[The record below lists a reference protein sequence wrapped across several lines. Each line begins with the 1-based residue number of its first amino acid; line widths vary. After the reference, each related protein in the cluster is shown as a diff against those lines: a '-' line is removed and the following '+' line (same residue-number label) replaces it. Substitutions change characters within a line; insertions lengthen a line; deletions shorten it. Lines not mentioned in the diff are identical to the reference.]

1 MSAPRRV
8 TMAPGDAAT
17 LAESLRPVM
26 GEGPAGPVAAALA
39 DVRAR
44 GDAALVDAI
53 RQFDAPGFAG
63 TDAVVPPEALVAAEA
78 ALTPELRA
86 AIGEAISN
94 VRAVAEASLPSASS
108 ADLPAGQSVRIEAIP
123 VGAAGVYAPGGR
135 AAYPSSVIMGVVP
148 AQVAGVARIVLATPA
163 GPDGLPNPVVLATA
177 SILGVDQVIAVGGA
191 AAIAALAYGT
201 QTVAPVDVITGPGNP
216 WVQEAKRQVFGTVGI
231 DSIAGPS
238 ELVVLLDASAD
249 PVAIGADLLAQAE
262 HGADSPSVAAAWDPA
277 VLDALAT
284 ALSEAN
290 APVGTITLVDCASQD
305 DAIALAEAFAPEHL
319 QIATADAGEIAPRI
333 RRAGCVFLGPLG
345 ATAFGDYVAG
355 SNHILPT
362 GGAARHASSVGPATY
377 MRRMALVSIP
387 QSAVDRLTPHLAALA
402 DAEGFPE
409 HRRSAEVRASS

>member
-1 MSAPRRV
+1 MSAPRRI
-8 TMAPGDAAT
+8 TMGGGEAERLAAT
-17 LAESLRPVM
+17 LRPAV
-26 GEGPAGPVAAALA
+26 GEGPAAAVADALA
-39 DVRAR
+39 DVRTR

-53 RQFDAPGFAG
+53 RQFDAPGFSG
-63 TDAVVPPEALVAAEA
+63 TNAVVPADALAAAEA
-78 ALTPELRA
+78 ALAPTLRA
-86 AIGEAISN
+86 AIEEAVAN
-94 VRAVAEASLPSASS
+94 VRAVAEASLPGATR
-108 ADLPAGQSVRIEAIP
+108 ADLPAGQSVRIEAIA
-123 VGAAGVYAPGGR
+123 VDAAGVYAPGGR

-148 AQVAGVARIVLATPA
+148 AQVAGVRRIVLATPA

-191 AAIAALAYGT
+191 AAVGALAYGT
-201 QTVAPVDVITGPGNP
+201 ETVDRVDVITGPGNP

-238 ELVVLLDASAD
+238 ELVVLLDATAD
-249 PVAIGADLLAQAE
+249 PVAIAADLLAQAE

-277 VLDALAT
+277 VLDALAM

-305 DAIALAEAFAPEHL
+305 DAIALSEAFAPEHL

-377 MRRMALVSIP
+377 MRRMALVTIP

-402 DAEGFPE
+402 EAEGFPE

>member
-1 MSAPRRV
+1 MSAPRRI
-8 TMAPGDAAT
+8 TMGGGEAERLAAT
-17 LAESLRPVM
+17 LRPAV
-26 GEGPAGPVAAALA
+26 GEGPAAAVADALA
-39 DVRAR
+39 DVRTR

-53 RQFDAPGFAG
+53 RQFDAPGFSG
-63 TDAVVPPEALVAAEA
+63 TNAVVPADALAAAEA
-78 ALTPELRA
+78 ALGPTLRA
-86 AIGEAISN
+86 AIEEAVAN
-94 VRAVAEASLPSASS
+94 VRAVAEASLPGATR
-108 ADLPAGQSVRIEAIP
+108 ADLPAGQSVCIEAIA
-123 VGAAGVYAPGGR
+123 VDAAGVYAPGGR

-148 AQVAGVARIVLATPA
+148 AQVAGVRRIVLATPA

-191 AAIAALAYGT
+191 AAVGALAYGT
-201 QTVAPVDVITGPGNP
+201 ETVDRVDVITGPGNP

-238 ELVVLLDASAD
+238 ELVVLLDATAD
-249 PVAIGADLLAQAE
+249 PVAIAADLLAQAE

-277 VLDALAT
+277 VLDALAM

-305 DAIALAEAFAPEHL
+305 DAIALSEAFAPEHL

-377 MRRMALVSIP
+377 MRRMALVTIP

-402 DAEGFPE
+402 EAEGFPE

>member
-8 TMAPGDAAT
+8 TMPAGGAT
-17 LAESLRPVM
+17 ALARTLRPQL
-26 GEGPAGPVAAALA
+26 GEGPAGAVATALA
-39 DVRAR
+39 DVRMR

-63 TDAVVPPEALVAAEA
+63 PDAVVPPEALAAAEA
-78 ALTPELRA
+78 SLAPELRA
-86 AIGEAISN
+86 AIGEAIAN
-94 VRAVAEASLPSASS
+94 VQTVAEASMPSASS

-148 AQVAGVARIVLATPA
+148 AQVAGVARIVVATPA
-163 GPDGLPNPVVLATA
+163 GPDGRPNPVVMATA
-177 SILGVDQVIAVGGA
+177 SILGVDQVIGVGGA
-191 AAIAALAYGT
+191 AAIGALAYGT
-201 QTVAPVDVITGPGNP
+201 QTVDPVDVITGPGNP

-238 ELVVLLDASAD
+238 ELVVLLDGSAD
-249 PVAIGADLLAQAE
+249 PVAIAADLLAQAE
-262 HGADSPSVAAAWDPA
+262 HGPDSPSVAAAWDTA

-319 QIATADAGEIAPRI
+319 QVATADAGEIAPRI

>member
-8 TMAPGDAAT
+8 TLAPGDAAT

-94 VRAVAEASLPSASS
+94 VRTVAEASLPSASS

-191 AAIAALAYGT
+191 A
-201 QTVAPVDVITGPGNP
+201 
-216 WVQEAKRQVFGTVGI
+216 
-231 DSIAGPS
+231 
-238 ELVVLLDASAD
+238 
-249 PVAIGADLLAQAE
+249 
-262 HGADSPSVAAAWDPA
+262 
-277 VLDALAT
+277 
-284 ALSEAN
+284 
-290 APVGTITLVDCASQD
+290 
-305 DAIALAEAFAPEHL
+305 
-319 QIATADAGEIAPRI
+319 
-333 RRAGCVFLGPLG
+333 
-345 ATAFGDYVAG
+345 
-355 SNHILPT
+355 
-362 GGAARHASSVGPATY
+362 RHASSVGPATY

>member
-1 MSAPRRV
+1 MSAPRRI
-8 TMAPGDAAT
+8 TMGAGEAERLAAT
-17 LAESLRPVM
+17 LRPAV
-26 GEGPAGPVAAALA
+26 GEGPAAAVADALA

-53 RQFDAPGFAG
+53 RQFDAPGFSG
-63 TDAVVPPEALVAAEA
+63 TNAVVPADALAAAEA
-78 ALTPELRA
+78 ALVPTLRA
-86 AIGEAISN
+86 AIEEAVAN
-94 VRAVAEASLPSASS
+94 VRAVAEASLPRATR
-108 ADLPAGQSVRIEAIP
+108 ADLPAGQSVRIEAIA
-123 VGAAGVYAPGGR
+123 VDAAGVYAPGGR

-148 AQVAGVARIVLATPA
+148 AQVAGVRRIVLATPA

-191 AAIAALAYGT
+191 AAVGALAYGT
-201 QTVAPVDVITGPGNP
+201 ETVERVDVITGPGNP

-238 ELVVLLDASAD
+238 ELVVLLDATAD
-249 PVAIGADLLAQAE
+249 PVAIAADLLAQAE

-277 VLDALAT
+277 VLDALAM

-305 DAIALAEAFAPEHL
+305 DAIALSEAFAPEHL

-377 MRRMALVSIP
+377 MRRMALVTIP

-402 DAEGFPE
+402 EAEGFPE